1 MWSFNNGL
9 LDIAKHQD
17 STFVILVI
25 LKGHAGIIVTKQK
38 DKNGMIMFMVPTA
51 GFVQV
56 IGLTSPQNV
65 REDFTDECEI
75 QFES

>member
-1 MWSFNNGL
+1 M
-9 LDIAKHQD
+9 
-17 STFVILVI
+17 I